1 MISDTSEDSV
11 ISIDR
16 SITLDLNGYEIVNN
30 VQGDRLFN
38 VTAAEFTVNG
48 TQVSSEMTIPESNTG
63 SYGFIKVADQS
74 VVTLNGGTYAG
85 DTDNGAFVKNF
96 RNEDIDASG
105 STVIFNDVSMTS
117 NNRFFSTD
125 TLTTAADVQT
135 LQVTGGNYV
144 TDGMAFGID
153 TFNI

>member
-1 MISDTSEDSV
+1 M
-11 ISIDR
+11 
-16 SITLDLNGYEIVNN
+16 
-30 VQGDRLFN
+30 
-38 VTAAEFTVNG
+38 
-48 TQVSSEMTIPESNTG
+48 
-63 SYGFIKVADQS
+63 
-74 VVTLNGGTYAG
+74 
-85 DTDNGAFVKNF
+85 KNF